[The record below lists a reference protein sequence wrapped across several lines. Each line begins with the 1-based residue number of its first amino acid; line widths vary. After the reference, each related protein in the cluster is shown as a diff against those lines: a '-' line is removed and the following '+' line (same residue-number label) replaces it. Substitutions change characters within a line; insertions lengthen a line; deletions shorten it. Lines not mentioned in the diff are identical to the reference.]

1 MPAVI
6 AFDSGQLEG
15 ICRVLEDTDK
25 GLTGSEIE
33 QLLRVSQIPDPQP
46 SLTKHRRSLG
56 RLANKTPSICLTLA
70 SFLHPA
76 PG

>member
-6 AFDSGQLEG
+6 GFDSGQLEG
-15 ICRVLEDTDK
+15 ICRVLGDTDK

-46 SLTKHRRSLG
+46 SITKWK
-56 RLANKTPSICLTLA
+56 RLFEALLSQEGSAAATAL
-70 SFLHPA
+70 
-76 PG
+76 